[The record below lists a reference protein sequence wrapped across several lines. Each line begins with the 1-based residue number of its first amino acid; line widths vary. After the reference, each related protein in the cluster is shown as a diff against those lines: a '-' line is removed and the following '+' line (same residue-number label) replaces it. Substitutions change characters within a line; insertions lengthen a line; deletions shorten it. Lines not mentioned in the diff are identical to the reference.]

1 MTGMLDFIFSRGRK
15 GYGGYELKDEI
26 ARGGMSRVWRARKP
40 GDERLYAVKVLTPES
55 VEAMSRFKEV
65 FETEEGEIAL
75 RLNHPN
81 VIKTYEYGR
90 VGKDAYYIVME
101 YVDGANLETLVVLDS
116 PRIAAAR
123 FELLL
128 QMGAG
133 LQYIHAQGLIHRDFC
148 PKNVLYGADNVAK
161 IIDFGLC
168 VPTVMQE
175 RTFMARAG
183 TASYMAPEQVRSQ
196 PLDARADIYAYGMSA
211 FEVLTGRR
219 PFPRTQSRSRRM
231 QDHLNIQPMRLRQVS
246 PELPD
251 ELDEVVQKCIAKDRQ
266 MRYKSM
272 DAVMR
277 DMKAAVEIAL
287 SQQGKGSP

>member
-1 MTGMLDFIFSRGRK
+1 MLDFLFSRDRK
-15 GYGGYELKDEI
+15 RYGGYELQEEI
-26 ARGGMSRVWRARKP
+26 ARGGMSRVWKARKP
-40 GDERLYAVKVLTPES
+40 GDEQVYAVKVLTPES
-55 VEAMSRFKEV
+55 VETMARFRAV

-81 VIKTYEYGR
+81 VIKTYDFGR
-90 VGKDAYYIVME
+90 LGKGAYYIVME
-101 YVDGANLETLVVLDS
+101 FVDGPNLETLVVLES
-116 PRIAAAR
+116 PRIARVR
-123 FELLL
+123 FDLVL

-133 LQYIHAQGLIHRDFC
+133 LQYIHEQGLIHRDFC
-148 PKNVLYGADNVAK
+148 PKNVLFGSDDVAK

-196 PLDARADIYAYGMSA
+196 PLDVRADIYAYGMSA
-211 FEVLTGRR
+211 FVVLTNRR

-231 QDHLNIQPMRLRQVS
+231 QDHLNIQPLRLRQLC
-246 PELPD
+246 PELPQ
-251 ELDEVVQKCIAKDRQ
+251 ELEDVIQKCIAKDRQ

-277 DMKAAVEIAL
+277 DMRAAVEIAL
-287 SQQGKGSP
+287 SQQG

>member
-1 MTGMLDFIFSRGRK
+1 MMDFLFSRNRK
-15 GYGGYELKDEI
+15 NYGGYELLEEV
-26 ARGGMSRVWRARKP
+26 ARGGMSRVWRAVKP
-40 GDERLYAVKVLTPES
+40 GQEGFYAVKVLTPES
-55 VEAMSRFKEV
+55 VETLARFKAV

-81 VIKTYEYGR
+81 VIKTYDYGR

-116 PRIAAAR
+116 PRVAGVR
-123 FELLL
+123 FDLAL

-133 LQYIHAQGLIHRDFC
+133 LQYIHEQGLIHRDFC
-148 PKNVLYGADNVAK
+148 PKNVLYGTDNLAK

-168 VPTVMQE
+168 VPTMLQDK
-175 RTFMARAG
+175 TFMARAG

-196 PLDARADIYAYGMSA
+196 PLDVRADVYAYGMSC

-231 QDHLNIQPMRLRQVS
+231 QDHLNIQPLRLRQVC
-246 PELPD
+246 PQMPQELED
-251 ELDEVVQKCIAKDRQ
+251 VIQKCIAKDRE

-277 DMKAAVEIAL
+277 EMKAAVEIAL
-287 SQQGKGSP
+287 SQQG